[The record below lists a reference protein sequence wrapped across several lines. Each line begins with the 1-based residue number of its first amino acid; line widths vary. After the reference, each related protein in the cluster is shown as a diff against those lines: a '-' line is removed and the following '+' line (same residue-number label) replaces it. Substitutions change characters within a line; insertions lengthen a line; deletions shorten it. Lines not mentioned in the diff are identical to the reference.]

1 MFKVKKKLILS
12 TKEQTYQRE
21 HHNQV
26 KSFSYEAIVF
36 CAVRTRAGNLCTREY
51 SRLFVALFSLQT
63 THKLYTLYTH
73 NTWVVW
79 SKTITKT
86 KISQK
91 RLIAGTQVPSSSY
104 RTQIIRLRLN
114 NCLLILAQMAQ
125 LKIKSTNPMPA
136 VSILWVVAIGIESGQ
151 NLKHR
156 QTSYTGV
163 KTTNNNKRQQ
173 K

>member
-1 MFKVKKKLILS
+1 MVKRLFAKKFYLMFEVKKKLILS
-12 TKEQTYQRE
+12 TKERTYQKE
-21 HHNQV
+21 HNNQV

-91 RLIAGTQVPSSSY
+91 RLIASTQVPSSNHY
-104 RTQIIRLRLN
+104 GKLPRHLFALFFGR
-114 NCLLILAQMAQ
+114 AWGQM
-125 LKIKSTNPMPA
+125 
-136 VSILWVVAIGIESGQ
+136 GQ
-151 NLKHR
+151 KC
-156 QTSYTGV
+156 Q
-163 KTTNNNKRQQ
+163 
-173 K
+173 